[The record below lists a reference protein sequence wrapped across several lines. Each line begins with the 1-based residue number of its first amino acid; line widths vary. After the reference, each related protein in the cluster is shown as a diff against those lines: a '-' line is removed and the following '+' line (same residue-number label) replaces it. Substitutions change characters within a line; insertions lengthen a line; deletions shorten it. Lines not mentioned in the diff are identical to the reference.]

1 MGCDDEVPVNLSSL
15 TRSTSSTTDRGHTP
29 STAPCPAF
37 ADRHGPQETCSSWV
51 SSGLHTST
59 IACWADL
66 RCLSVVWK
74 FGGEKKNVPN
84 TKLWV
89 EILSVSLIPLVSTVA
104 DPHVPPWLFL
114 YRLFCISL
122 RDCCFVTFCTIVLA
136 GFVLHTVLKKK
147 KFHTILCLFFFFFI
161 LIPSRT
167 NSTQR
172 PLIQLF
178 VIWLHLNIDC
188 LFTALSTVLPRWHD
202 VCRGAAA
209 LVMVTVTALHRGSLR

>member
-1 MGCDDEVPVNLSSL
+1 M
-15 TRSTSSTTDRGHTP
+15 
-29 STAPCPAF
+29 
-37 ADRHGPQETCSSWV
+37 
-51 SSGLHTST
+51 
-59 IACWADL
+59 
-66 RCLSVVWK
+66 SVCCMEIL
-74 FGGEKKNVPN
+74 GEKKDVPN

-89 EILSVSLIPLVSTVA
+89 EILSVSLIPLVSIVA
-104 DPHVPPWLFL
+104 DPHVPSWLFL
-114 YRLFCISL
+114 YSLYCISL

-147 KFHTILCLFFFFFI
+147 KNSTLFSAFFFFPPI

-178 VIWLHLNIDC
+178 VVWLHLNIDC
-188 LFTALSTVLPRWHD
+188 LFTALSTVSPRWHD

-209 LVMVTVTALHRGSLR
+209 LAVVTVTALHRGSLRQTTVNIQDLSGVGGNNHLKCKIRGKMALSVYESNTNQRFVTSLIKNKKEVSLQPYL

>member
-147 KFHTILCLFFFFFI
+147 KFHTILCLFFFFFSY
-161 LIPSRT
+161 LFLPAPIP
-167 NSTQR
+167 
-172 PLIQLF
+172 
-178 VIWLHLNIDC
+178 
-188 LFTALSTVLPRWHD
+188 
-202 VCRGAAA
+202 
-209 LVMVTVTALHRGSLR
+209 HRGLSSSCSWFGCTWTLIVCLQPSALCCLDGMTYVAVLQHL

>member
-1 MGCDDEVPVNLSSL
+1 MEIL
-15 TRSTSSTTDRGHTP
+15 
-29 STAPCPAF
+29 
-37 ADRHGPQETCSSWV
+37 
-51 SSGLHTST
+51 
-59 IACWADL
+59 
-66 RCLSVVWK
+66 
-74 FGGEKKNVPN
+74 GEKKDVPN

-104 DPHVPPWLFL
+104 DPHVPSWLFL
-114 YRLFCISL
+114 YSLYCISL

-147 KFHTILCLFFFFFI
+147 KNSTLFSAFFFFPPI

-178 VIWLHLNIDC
+178 VVWLHLNIDC
-188 LFTALSTVLPRWHD
+188 LFTALSTVSPRWHD

-209 LVMVTVTALHRGSLR
+209 LAVVTVTALHRGSLRQTTVNIQDLSGVGGNNHLKCKIRGKMALSVYESNTNQRFVTSLIKNKKEVSLQPYL

>member
-29 STAPCPAF
+29 STAPRPAF
-37 ADRHGPQETCSSWV
+37 ADLHGPRETCSSWV

-59 IACWADL
+59 IASWADL

-74 FGGEKKNVPN
+74 FFGEKKNVPN

-104 DPHVPPWLFL
+104 DPHVPSWLFL
-114 YRLFCISL
+114 YSLYCISL

-147 KFHTILCLFFFFFI
+147 KNSTLFSAFFFF
-161 LIPSRT
+161 SY
-167 NSTQR
+167 
-172 PLIQLF
+172 LF
-178 VIWLHLNIDC
+178 
-188 LFTALSTVLPRWHD
+188 LPAP
-202 VCRGAAA
+202 VP
-209 LVMVTVTALHRGSLR
+209 HRGLSSSCSWFGCTWTLIVCLQPSALCRLDGMTCVAVLQHL